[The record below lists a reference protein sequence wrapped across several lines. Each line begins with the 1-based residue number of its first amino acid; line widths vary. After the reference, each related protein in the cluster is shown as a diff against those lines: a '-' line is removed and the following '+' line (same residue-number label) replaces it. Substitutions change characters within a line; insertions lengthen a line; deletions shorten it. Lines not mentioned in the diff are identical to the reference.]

1 MFKISFFLSYQ
12 VVPNPPWHDSGAA
25 VKHHVILKGLP
36 LLTPGLQR
44 NWTSQISNDV
54 SKNKANESRVATNS
68 DFDRISNT
76 EYYSFLGIYKYRI
89 PNNIRSWKLTNTEY
103 RILFGQGKFTNTEYR
118 IVLFGLNYSNTELF
132 EHWNGPAY
140 SNFRKECVN
149 LARMIKVIVNNVS
162 AIKIINIFSHFL
174 SQNVTLQGV
183 F

>member
-1 MFKISFFLSYQ
+1 MTEWYKVLECVSI
-12 VVPNPPWHDSGAA
+12 
-25 VKHHVILKGLP
+25 KT
-36 LLTPGLQR
+36 LLLWKLWLFEPSPGYL
-44 NWTSQISNDV
+44 QISGKENYIINIR
-54 SKNKANESRVATNS
+54 SKLFQENIITSLSCRVATNS

-76 EYYSFLGIYKYRI
+76 EYYSFLGIYEYRI

-149 LARMIKVIVNNVS
+149 LAQMIKVIVNNVS
-162 AIKIINIFSHFL
+162 AFKIINIFSHFL

>member
-1 MFKISFFLSYQ
+1 MQ
-12 VVPNPPWHDSGAA
+12 
-25 VKHHVILKGLP
+25 
-36 LLTPGLQR
+36 
-44 NWTSQISNDV
+44 
-54 SKNKANESRVATNS
+54 SRVATNS

-76 EYYSFLGIYKYRI
+76 EYYSFLGIYEYRI

-149 LARMIKVIVNNVS
+149 LAQMIKVIVNNVS
-162 AIKIINIFSHFL
+162 AFKIINIFSHFL
-174 SQNVTLQGV
+174 SQNVTLQGFFQKKIFV
-183 F
+183 LFGPNYSRIPNNICS